1 MEFYVATAA
10 IAVITM
16 FGNLIANR
24 VPVPVPVWLLA
35 GGLIVGD
42 VGLGLVATSGIAQLI
57 DLMLPV
63 AVAIIVYEG
72 SALLGVRVL
81 REVGSTVRNIVI
93 LDVVVNVAVG
103 ALVAHYLLGF
113 RWSVAAMFGA
123 LLSVTGP
130 SVIGPL
136 LRTVPL
142 RARLRGVL
150 EAESI
155 VVDPIGAIVTLLLLD
170 FALVDRFDAFHT
182 TYRVL
187 APFGIG
193 VAAGLLGAVLVIATL
208 RRLHVSRDEASLIT
222 AGMVVA
228 TFSLSEVAATESG
241 LVAMVVMGII
251 VGNVPLPHRESQHEF
266 YRVLVGFL
274 LGFVYVLLAARVNP
288 DALVELWPE
297 GLIVYLAFAV
307 IARPLIIGLGTIG
320 SSLDRRER
328 AYAMLVAP
336 RGVVA
341 AGLAAVVAVTV
352 SEQFGSDGE
361 KFVAAVFLVIAL
373 SISIQMPLARWLSA
387 RLRVM
392 QGNAVII
399 GGGRVG
405 MAVAGRLEQRGLG
418 VVIVDHDQGRLEQAR
433 AAGFRTI
440 SGDGRDQEVLERVGV
455 SKAVAVYAVSG
466 DDATNLLIT
475 SLVAEMGDIPVFTR
489 VRDAANTRAFR
500 RIGGHAVN
508 PAESVADALL
518 DAADRDVARRERLAA
533 EQRRRERERTT

>member
-10 IAVITM
+10 IAVITLL
-16 FGNLIANR
+16 GNLVANR
-24 VPVPVPVWLLA
+24 FPVPVPVWLLA
-35 GGLIVGD
+35 GGLLVGD
-42 VGLGLVATSGIAQLI
+42 VGFGLVATSGIAQLI
-57 DLMLPV
+57 DLLLPV
-63 AVAIIVYEG
+63 AVALIVFEG
-72 SALLGVRVL
+72 SALLGLRVL
-81 REVGSTVRNIVI
+81 RDVGSTVRNVVF
-93 LDVVVNVAVG
+93 LDIVVNIAVG
-103 ALVAHYLLGF
+103 AAAAHYLLGF

-142 RARLRGVL
+142 RSRLRGLL

-155 VVDPIGAIVTLLLLD
+155 IIDPFGAIVTLLLLD

-193 VAAGLLGAVLVIATL
+193 IVAGLLGAVIVIAAL
-208 RRLHVSRDEASLIT
+208 RRLRVSRDEASLVT

-274 LGFVYVLLAARVNP
+274 LGFVYVLLAARVSAE
-288 DALVELWPE
+288 ALADLWPN
-297 GLIVYLAFAV
+297 GLLVYLAFAV
-307 IARPLIIGLGTIG
+307 VARPVIIGLGTLG
-320 SSLDRRER
+320 SSLEWRER

-387 RLRVM
+387 RLGVM
-392 QGNAVII
+392 QGSAVII
-399 GGGRVG
+399 GAGRVG
-405 MAVAGRLEQRGLG
+405 IAVASRLEQRGLT
-418 VVIVDHDQGRLEQAR
+418 VVLVDVDAGRLEQAR
-433 AAGFRTI
+433 ATGYRTFA
-440 SGDGRDQEVLERVGV
+440 GDGRDQEVLERVGV
-455 SKAVAVYAVSG
+455 PKAVAVYAVSG

-475 SLVAEMGDIPVFTR
+475 SLVAEMGDVPVFTR
-489 VRDAANTRAFR
+489 VRDSANTRAFR
-500 RIGGHAVN
+500 RIGGYAVN

-518 DAADRDVARRERLAA
+518 DAADRDTVRRERLSA
-533 EQRRRERERTT
+533 EQRRRERDGAT

>member
-16 FGNLIANR
+16 LGNLIANR
-24 VPVPVPVWLLA
+24 FPVPVPVWLLA
-35 GGLIVGD
+35 GGLLVGD

-81 REVGSTVRNIVI
+81 RDVGSTVRNIVI
-93 LDVVVNVAVG
+93 LDVVINVAVG
-103 ALVAHYLLGF
+103 ALVAHYLLEF

-307 IARPLIIGLGTIG
+307 VARPLIIGLGTLG

-418 VVIVDHDQGRLEQAR
+418 IVIVDHDQARLEQAR

>member
-10 IAVITM
+10 IALITM
-16 FGNLIANR
+16 FGNLVANR
-24 VPVPVPVWLLA
+24 FPVPVPVWLLA
-35 GGLIVGD
+35 GGLLVGD
-42 VGLGLVATSGIAQLI
+42 VGFGFVATSGIAQLI

-63 AVAIIVYEG
+63 AVAIIVFEG

-81 REVGSTVRNIVI
+81 REVGSAVRNIVA
-93 LDVVVNVAVG
+93 LDVIVNIAVG
-103 ALVAHYLLGF
+103 SLVAHYLLDF

-142 RARLRGVL
+142 RSRLRGVL

-155 VVDPIGAIVTLLLLD
+155 IIDPIGAIVTLLLLD
-170 FALVDRFDAFHT
+170 FALIDRFDAFHT

-193 VAAGLLGAVLVIATL
+193 VAAGLLGAVLVIAAL
-208 RRLHVSRDEASLIT
+208 RRLKVSRDEASLVT

-288 DALVELWPE
+288 DALAELWPV
-297 GLIVYLAFAV
+297 GILVYLAFAL
-307 IARPLIIGLGTIG
+307 IARPIIIGLGTIG
-320 SSLDRRER
+320 SSLTWRER

-387 RLRVM
+387 KLGVM
-392 QGNAVII
+392 QGSAVVI

-405 MAVAGRLEQRGLG
+405 MAVANRLEQRGLT
-418 VVIVDHDQGRLEQAR
+418 VVIVDVEQARLEQAR
-433 AAGFRTI
+433 AAGYRAI
-440 SGDGRDQEVLERVGV
+440 AGDGRDQEVLERAGI
-455 SKAVAVYAVSG
+455 SKADAVYAVSG

-489 VRDAANTRAFR
+489 VRDSANTRAFR

-508 PAESVADALL
+508 PAESVADSLL
-518 DAADRDVARRERLAA
+518 DATDRDMARRERLAA